1 MRRQSSLPSDRTAG
15 VGLHIS
21 SLPGPYGIG
30 DLGAGAHDF
39 VDALKK
45 MRLGVWQLLPLG
57 PTGYGNSPYQPLSS
71 FAGNEMLIAPDD
83 LLELGLLSDSDLVEL
98 RRLPADH
105 VDFDRL
111 IPLKTKLL
119 ATAATRFASRAGSA
133 LLAEFDRF
141 QEAHGA
147 AWLNDYAL
155 FRLLKTLH
163 GGRAWPDWD
172 DDYTRRDPRALKH
185 VTARNADALAAI
197 RIQQFFFDRQWRRLR
212 ERCNDAGI
220 RLLGDLPIY
229 VALDS
234 ADAWSARDLL
244 RLDADGR
251 PDAVAGVPPDY
262 FSADGQ
268 LWGNPLYDWAAHA
281 ASGYAWWIDRVRASL
296 RLADLVRIDHFRGFE
311 SYWAVPAG
319 ADTARSGRWEAG
331 PGDALFDAMRDA
343 LGGLP
348 IVAED
353 LGIITRAVEE
363 LRDRQQLPGMVVL
376 QFAVCDPEF
385 DYPTM
390 RENCVCYTG
399 THDNDTTLGWYM
411 GTGTDTRDDA
421 EIRET
426 REAALALT
434 GGTAETVVQDFVT
447 AAFASNARMAVVPMP
462 DLLGLGSE
470 ARMNTPGRGGDNWC
484 WRVLESQIN
493 DKLCDNVANITG
505 RTGREVADG

>member
-1 MRRQSSLPSDRTAG
+1 
-15 VGLHIS
+15 
-21 SLPGPYGIG
+21 
-30 DLGAGAHDF
+30 
-39 VDALKK
+39 

-71 FAGNEMLIAPDD
+71 FAGNEMLIAPDE
-83 LLELGLLSDSDLVEL
+83 LGELGLLSGPDLDEL
-98 RRLPADH
+98 RRLPAGR
-105 VDFDRL
+105 VDYDRL
-111 IPLKTKLL
+111 IPLKSKLL
-119 ATAATRFASRAGSA
+119 ASAATRFATRAGSA
-133 LLAEFDRF
+133 LLAEFEQF
-141 QEAHGA
+141 QDEHGA
-147 AWLNDYAL
+147 SWLNDYAL
-155 FRLLKTLH
+155 FRVLKSLH

-172 DDYTRRDPRALKH
+172 DAFTRRNPRALQH
-185 VTARNADALAAI
+185 VAARNADALTSI
-197 RIQQFFFDRQWRRLR
+197 RILQFFFDRQWRRLR
-212 ERCNDAGI
+212 AHCHDAGV

-281 ASGYAWWIDRVRASL
+281 DSGYAWWIERVRASL
-296 RLADLVRIDHFRGFE
+296 RLADVVRIDHFRGFE

-319 ADTARSGRWEAG
+319 ADTARSGRWEPG
-331 PGDALFDAMRDA
+331 PGDALFDALRES

-353 LGIITRAVEE
+353 LGIITHEVED

-376 QFAVCDPEF
+376 QFAVSDPEF
-385 DYPTM
+385 VYGNM
-390 RENCVCYTG
+390 LENCVCYTG
-399 THDNDTTLGWYM
+399 THDNDTTLGWFH
-411 GTGTDTRDDA
+411 GTGADTRDEVA
-421 EIRET
+421 IRET
-426 REAALALT
+426 QAAALALT
-434 GGTAETVVQDFVT
+434 GGSAETVVADFVH
-447 AAFASNARMAVVPMP
+447 AAFASNARLAVVPLQ
-462 DLLGLGSE
+462 DLLELGSD

-484 WRVLESQIN
+484 WRALESQI
-493 DKLCDNVANITG
+493 DDELCDNVADITG